1 MHTGLLVVCLAGLIS
16 SIARSS
22 LEEKSKLARPK
33 QGGMFSAWW
42 WYRDASANV
51 MVHKPAAREIVMLQA
66 YPEELLVASICLACV
81 PGFVEYGMPPE
92 NTVFSLSDQS
102 FAPCFRG
109 TEPLA
114 P

>member
-1 MHTGLLVVCLAGLIS
+1 
-16 SIARSS
+16 
-22 LEEKSKLARPK
+22 
-33 QGGMFSAWW
+33 MFSAWW

-51 MVHKPAAREIVMLQA
+51 MVHKPAAREILLLQA

-92 NTVFSLSDQS
+92 NTVFSLSGQS